1 MEEKN
6 KNRFLIAFDMDGTL
20 LKSDNTVGRK
30 SKEIIKKLVKM
41 GHYVTVASG
50 RPIRVI
56 TSYYEDL
63 GMNGPVISYN
73 GSMVSDPKDPSF
85 VPSKRMF
92 KKEVIIDFLNNVG
105 YDKIDTIMVETEKV
119 IITNKQD
126 KTLDGF
132 YHAKGME
139 QRVGD
144 VRELLDDDCMIC
156 IIGMNHHDLDERLV
170 KAAFYYPNMGLR
182 FWGGADS
189 RFSELYWLD
198 VNKTYG
204 IEQARIRL
212 GLERD
217 NVIVI
222 GDADNDVEMISLYKN
237 SIAMINGEDQVKHRA
252 SRVSDSDNNHDGAA
266 KAVYKLVK
274 ELSGLK
280 Q

>member
-1 MEEKN
+1 MEKGN
-6 KNRFLIAFDMDGTL
+6 KRKFLIAFDMDGTL
-20 LKSDNTVGRK
+20 LRSDNTIGRK
-30 SKEIIKKLVKM
+30 SKEIIGKLVKM

-56 TSYYEDL
+56 LPYYDDV
-63 GMNGPVISYN
+63 GMNGPIVSYN
-73 GSMVSDPKDPSF
+73 GSMVSDPSDPSF
-85 VPSKRMF
+85 VPTKRMF
-92 KKEVIIDFLNNVG
+92 QKEDIVEFLNSVG
-105 YDKIDTIMVETEKV
+105 YDKIDTIMVETERA
-119 IITNKQD
+119 IITNKRD

-132 YHAKGME
+132 YHAAGME

-144 VRELLDDDCMIC
+144 VRDLIDDDCMIC
-156 IIGMNHHDLDERLV
+156 VIGMDNHDLDERLV
-170 KAAFYYPNMGLR
+170 KAAFYYPNMGIR

-204 IEQARIRL
+204 VEQARTKL
-212 GLERD
+212 GLEKD
-217 NVIVI
+217 DVIVI
-222 GDADNDVEMISLYKN
+222 GDADNDIEMISMYKH
-237 SIAMINGEDQVKHRA
+237 SIAMLNGEGQVKARA